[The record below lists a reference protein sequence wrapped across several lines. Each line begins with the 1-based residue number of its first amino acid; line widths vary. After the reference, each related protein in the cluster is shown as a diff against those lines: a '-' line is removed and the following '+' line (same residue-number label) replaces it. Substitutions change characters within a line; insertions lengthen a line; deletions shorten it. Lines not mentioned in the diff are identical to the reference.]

1 MSGNV
6 KSHPHRELLEE
17 AAREREVADG
27 PEGQPLQEAIINAVN
42 AYSDFLERNNLIWD
56 GEADPLLPRLKGQ
69 SLVVTLDFGKCGD
82 IDITLKD
89 GALDRVYG
97 NGINADPE
105 GRGPSDI
112 PHQWRHED

>member
-17 AAREREVADG
+17 AAREREVADS
-27 PEGQPLQEAIINAVN
+27 PEGQLLQEAITNAVI
-42 AYSDFLERNNLIWD
+42 AYSDFLERNNLIWE
-56 GEADPLLPRLKGQ
+56 GEAYPDFPRLKAQ
-69 SLVVTLDFGKCGD
+69 SLVVTLDFGKGEG

-97 NGINADPE
+97 NGINPDPE

-112 PHQWRHED
+112 LHQWRHED